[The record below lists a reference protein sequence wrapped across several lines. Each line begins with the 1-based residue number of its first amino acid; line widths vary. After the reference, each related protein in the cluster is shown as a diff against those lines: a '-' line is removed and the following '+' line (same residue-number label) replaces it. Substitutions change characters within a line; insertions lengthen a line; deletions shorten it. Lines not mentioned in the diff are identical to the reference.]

1 MNFYWCII
9 IPVLAAIIGA
19 ILGWLL
25 RNLSCGCDDEKN
37 EIEKLKA
44 KNSKLEA
51 DLKACLGKKPVMDTS
66 LVDSLKAQNS
76 KLEADLNMH
85 LAKKPEVDTSLV
97 DSLKAENSKL
107 EADLKACLAKAEKV
121 VATPSVEPSLNFD
134 AAAAKAAIGKK
145 VVADDLKVVEG
156 IGPKIEQLF
165 HAGGIKT
172 WYQLSLASIEK
183 CQAILDTGGKRYEIH
198 NPSTWPKQAGLA
210 FEGKWEELNTLQD
223 RLDGGVDRG

>member
-1 MNFYWCII
+1 MNNIWCII
-9 IPVLAAIIGA
+9 IPILAAIIGA

-25 RNLSCGCDDEKN
+25 RSLSCGCDDEKN

-51 DLKACLGKKPVMDTS
+51 DLKACLS
-66 LVDSLKAQNS
+66 R
-76 KLEADLNMH
+76 
-85 LAKKPEVDTSLV
+85 KPERIEVPVSSVSSNLGAATAAAV
-97 DSLKAENSKL
+97 PTPTPTPAAEP
-107 EADLKACLAKAEKV
+107 
-121 VATPSVEPSLNFD
+121 TLNFD

-145 VVADDLKVVEG
+145 VIADDLKVVEG

-165 HAGGIKT
+165 HTGGIKT
-172 WYQLSLASIEK
+172 WYQLSRAEVSK
-183 CQAILDTGGKRYEIH
+183 CQEILNTGGKRYEIH

-210 FEGKWEELNTLQD
+210 YEGKWEELNTLQD

>member
-1 MNFYWCII
+1 MDNIWCII
-9 IPVLAAIIGA
+9 IPILAAIIGA

-25 RNLSCGCDDEKN
+25 RSLSCGCDDEKN

-51 DLKACLGKKPVMDTS
+51 DLKACLS
-66 LVDSLKAQNS
+66 R
-76 KLEADLNMH
+76 
-85 LAKKPEVDTSLV
+85 KPERIEVPVNTVTS
-97 DSLKAENSKL
+97 SLGATTAAVTPPAPKAEP
-107 EADLKACLAKAEKV
+107 
-121 VATPSVEPSLNFD
+121 TLNFD

-145 VVADDLKVVEG
+145 VIGDDLKVVEG

-165 HAGGIKT
+165 HEGGIKT
-172 WYQLSLASIEK
+172 WYQLSKAEVSK
-183 CQAILDTGGKRYEIH
+183 CQEILNGGGKRYEIH

-210 FEGKWEELNTLQD
+210 YEGKWEELNTLQD